1 MSGLAIGEAIARI
14 QREAGVKPE
23 EGTVDTLKT
32 GDPTQ
37 PLRGVLVCFT
47 ATADVIR
54 AAAASG
60 ANLIVTH
67 EPTWYNHRDETDGL
81 EDDPV
86 YRAKRA
92 LVDEHGIAIWRFHD
106 DWHRRRPD
114 GIQEGMLRRLGWP
127 APTDGG
133 HGAVVQL
140 PEQTVRELAAQLK
153 ERLGVPYVRV
163 VGDPDWT
170 VSRIAMQVGAP
181 GGERQLRAAARDDVD
196 AVLCGET
203 VEWMTCEYVRDAA
216 LLGRRRAL
224 LVVGHFHSEAA
235 GMEHLADWIAPLL
248 GGAPV
253 AYAPSGDPYRYL

>member
-1 MSGLAIGEAIARI
+1 MSGLTIGEAIRRI
-14 QREAGVKPE
+14 QTASGVEPQE
-23 EGTVDTLKT
+23 DTVDTLKA
-32 GDPTQ
+32 GDPSQ

-54 AAAASG
+54 EAAACG

-67 EPTWYNHRDETDGL
+67 EPTWYSHLDETKGL

-86 YRAKRA
+86 YLAKRA
-92 LVDEHGIAIWRFHD
+92 LVDGHGLAIWRFHD

-127 APTDGG
+127 APADGG

-140 PEQTVRELAAQLK
+140 PEQPLREVVRQLK
-153 ERLGVPYVRV
+153 ERLGVSHVRV
-163 VGDPDWT
+163 VGDSEWI

-181 GGERQLRAAARDDVD
+181 GGERQMQAAMRDDVD

-203 VEWMTCEYVRDAA
+203 VEWMTAEYVRDAA

-224 LVVGHFHSEAA
+224 LVVGHFHSESV
-235 GMEHLADWIAPLL
+235 GMDYLAEWIAPLL

-253 AYAPSGDPYRYL
+253 AYAASGDPYLYL